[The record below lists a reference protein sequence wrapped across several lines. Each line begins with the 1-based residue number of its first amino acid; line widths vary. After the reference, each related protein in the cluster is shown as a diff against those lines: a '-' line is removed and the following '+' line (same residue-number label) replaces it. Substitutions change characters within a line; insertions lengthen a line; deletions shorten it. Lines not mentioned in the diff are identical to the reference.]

1 MASYELGKSMYI
13 YSHNPEYISY
23 GLHLLSD
30 NLIESNTF
38 GVDQMC

>member
-23 GLHLLSD
+23 GLYLLVT
-30 NLIESNTF
+30 I
-38 GVDQMC
+38 